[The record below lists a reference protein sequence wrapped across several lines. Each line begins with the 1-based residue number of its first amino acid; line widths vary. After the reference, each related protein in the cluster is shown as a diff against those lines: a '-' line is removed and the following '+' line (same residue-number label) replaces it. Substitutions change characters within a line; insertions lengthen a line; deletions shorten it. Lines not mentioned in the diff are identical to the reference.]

1 MAPGL
6 RPVLRSEELVAGTS
20 GSSAMRKVRAGRH
33 EVLVARLSTGQ
44 LVAFASRCPHQGTP
58 LEEAKFWDDKV
69 RCARHQYLYDPRT
82 GENVLPAGD
91 APPESLWKLKPGYLP
106 VHRVEERDGQIW
118 VADEPEPPP
127 PSYDPDRE
135 RRASGPL
142 AAADPDPPPAA
153 KVPTGPVEH
162 PVQELH
168 ATVGETVELVLPTT
182 PSPGC
187 FWKVELSG
195 PAPPAVAVTGQSVE
209 PGGPPRQKVVLAARS
224 EGEATVRCSYGRPW
238 DSVPREVRAFRFHVE
253 A

>member
-6 RPVLRSEELVAGTS
+6 RPVLRSEELVAGAS
-20 GSSAMRKVRAGRH
+20 GPSAMRKVTAGRH

-44 LVAFASRCPHQGTP
+44 LVAFASRCPHQATP
-58 LEEAKFWDDKV
+58 LEEAKFWDDNV

-91 APPESLWKLKPGYLP
+91 ASPESLWKLKPGYLP
-106 VHRVEERDGQIW
+106 VYRVEERDGQIW
-118 VADEPEPPP
+118 VADEPEAPP
-127 PSYDPDRE
+127 PSYDPARE
-135 RRASGPL
+135 RRPSG
-142 AAADPDPPPAA
+142 ARTAADAEPPPASEA
-153 KVPTGPVEH
+153 PTGPVEH
-162 PVQELH
+162 PVQEVH

-182 PSPGC
+182 PTPGC

-195 PAPPAVAVTGQSVE
+195 PAPCPLAVTGQGVE
-209 PGGPPRQKVVLAARS
+209 PSGPPRQRVLLAARS

-238 DSVPREVRAFRFHVE
+238 DAVPGEVRTFHFRVE